1 MCKFKAFYPVY
12 MQSSSSFLSPFSFP
26 LLNLHYL
33 SFSQWPFPLYP
44 PLANRFRIYTSSEK
58 KLYPVRRTHPITIGS
73 SFLNYNFHLLQWK
86 QQQREVVVYKPVDRS
101 LVAETH
107 LVDELD
113 PGEDVPDAYYYVD
126 ALAGSHPLNKLD
138 NFLPNLFPA
147 IKPWPFSGSCFYKL
161 FL

>member
-1 MCKFKAFYPVY
+1 M
-12 MQSSSSFLSPFSFP
+12 
-26 LLNLHYL
+26 
-33 SFSQWPFPLYP
+33 
-44 PLANRFRIYTSSEK
+44 
-58 KLYPVRRTHPITIGS
+58 RRTHPITIGS

-86 QQQREVVVYKPVDRS
+86 QQQREVVVYQPVDRS

-147 IKPWPFSGSCFYKL
+147 IRPWSFSGSCFYELFSQYVQMYDIICHMVLPAKL
-161 FL
+161 LQKFCYHF